1 MPLKRASRGRTKGG
15 KGSSGTVQCT
25 NCGQTVPKDKAKKV
39 TSRLNLRRTY
49 LSKRTTCTGSIH
61 CITNS
66 FETLLYFMCNSFQ
79 DFKN

>member
-39 TSRLNLRRTY
+39 TSKLNY
-49 LSKRTTCTGSIH
+49 I
-61 CITNS
+61 
-66 FETLLYFMCNSFQ
+66 
-79 DFKN
+79 